1 MLHSYY
7 KKKQNLAKLVNRCNK
22 NGIHIFDRLRLFNQE
37 GVEITEDDLYYMKN
51 GSVILPQRV
60 QFKVNIY
67 YKMKNQ
73 MKVFNLQ
80 NFMCFKILEKQFLLR
95 FFQIDTK
102 KQEKKSSNQNGQ
114 IIIDQCLIKI
124 YDGFFMQNFQMLFIM
139 EYLQIGQ
146 LQQYLQTKGKFEE
159 IGSCYF
165 ILPLK
170 ENNSRRSKI
179 RKLLLISKDLAVIKF
194 IGLGISS
201 LTSTDNPE
209 NTDKNY
215 LKVGRDKTVSP
226 LADVWSMGVVL
237 YGMLVETLPFNA
249 NTKQE
254 IIAQISKARL
264 MIPKNL
270 ILNYLEITKIA
281 YTHSRTRS
289 QKENYFN

>member
-1 MLHSYY
+1 MMDSLCKIFKCCLQWNICKLANCSNTCKQKENL
-7 KKKQNLAKLVNRCNK
+7 KKVKIDIIQNSWFVLF
-22 NGIHIFDRLRLFNQE
+22 HITTKR
-37 GVEITEDDLYYMKN
+37 K
-51 GSVILPQRV
+51 
-60 QFKVNIY
+60 QFKEIQNQKIIVNKQRFSCNQIY
-67 YKMKNQ
+67 
-73 MKVFNLQ
+73 
-80 NFMCFKILEKQFLLR
+80 C
-95 FFQIDTK
+95 
-102 KQEKKSSNQNGQ
+102 
-114 IIIDQCLIKI
+114 
-124 YDGFFMQNFQMLFIM
+124 
-139 EYLQIGQ
+139 
-146 LQQYLQTKGKFEE
+146 
-159 IGSCYF
+159 
-165 ILPLK
+165 
-170 ENNSRRSKI
+170 
-179 RKLLLISKDLAVIKF
+179 
-194 IGLGISS
+194 